1 MVWDRSGVP
10 LREANRMIAS
20 QRLERPSPS
29 ALHRSQDLSTTP
41 EAAFKLICEV
51 EKWPVWLSFLKS
63 ARRVDGGSP
72 FGLGSEVAVRSG
84 IPGDPEEVY
93 EVDRYLAGHIVSF
106 VGVYSVR
113 RRIDFRIERHTERSK
128 LVVRLD
134 YPAYGGVL
142 GALYDRFTARRRLET
157 ALEVSLA
164 HFKGLVEFKDVPHD
178 GILADF

>member
-1 MVWDRSGVP
+1 MLGSPRLDRP
-10 LREANRMIAS
+10 PPN
-20 QRLERPSPS
+20 
-29 ALHRSQDLSTTP
+29 ALHCSQDLSTTP

-63 ARRVDGGSP
+63 ARRVDDAP
-72 FGLGSEVAVRSG
+72 FLGLGSEVAVRSA

-93 EVDRYLAGHIVSF
+93 EVDRFLAGHIVSF

-128 LVVRLD
+128 LVVRLH

-142 GALYDRFTARRRLET
+142 GALYDRLTARRRLET
-157 ALEVSLA
+157 ALEVSLV
-164 HFKGLVEFKDVPHD
+164 HFKGLVEFKDTAPD
-178 GILADF
+178 AILADF

>member
-1 MVWDRSGVP
+1 
-10 LREANRMIAS
+10 MIAS
-20 QRLERPSPS
+20 ARLERPSAN
-29 ALHRSQDLSTTP
+29 ALHRSQDLSSTP

-63 ARRVDGGSP
+63 ARRVDGALLGI
-72 FGLGSEVAVRSG
+72 GSEVAVRSA
-84 IPGDPEEVY
+84 IPGDPEELY

-134 YPAYGGVL
+134 YPAYGGVI
-142 GALYDRFTARRRLET
+142 GALYDRLTARRRLDT
-157 ALEVSLA
+157 ALEVSLT
-164 HFKGLVEFKDVPHD
+164 HFKGLVEFKDVAPD
-178 GILADF
+178 SVLADF

>member
-1 MVWDRSGVP
+1 M
-10 LREANRMIAS
+10 LAS
-20 QRLERPSPS
+20 QRSERPSTS
-29 ALHRSQDLSTTP
+29 ALHCSQDLSTSP

-51 EKWPVWLSFLKS
+51 EKWPVWLSFLRS
-63 ARRVDGGSP
+63 ARRLDDAPSLGM
-72 FGLGSEVAVRSG
+72 GSEVAVRSA

-93 EVDRYLAGHIVSF
+93 EVDRFLAGHVISF

-142 GALYDRFTARRRLET
+142 GALYDRLTVRRRLET
-157 ALEVSLA
+157 ELETSLT
-164 HFKGLVEFKDVPHD
+164 HFKGLVEYKDAPADAV
-178 GILADF
+178 LADF

>member
-1 MVWDRSGVP
+1 MVWDRSGSDDP
-10 LREANRMIAS
+10 EAKRMIAS
-20 QRLERPSPS
+20 QRFERPSAN
-29 ALHRSQDLSTTP
+29 ALHCSQDLSTTP
-41 EAAFKLICEV
+41 EAAFKLVCEV

-63 ARRVDGGSP
+63 ARRLDGAST

-84 IPGDPEEVY
+84 IPGDPEELY
-93 EVDRYLAGHIVSF
+93 EVDRYLAGHIISF

-134 YPAYGGVL
+134 YPAYGGVI

-164 HFKGLVEFKDVPHD
+164 HFKGLVEFKDSPRD
-178 GILADF
+178 GVLADF

>member
-1 MVWDRSGVP
+1 MLDT
-10 LREANRMIAS
+10 
-20 QRLERPSPS
+20 QRERPLNS
-29 ALHRSQDLSTTP
+29 LHRSQDLSTTP

-63 ARRVDGGSP
+63 ARRTDDGSP
-72 FGLGSEVAVRSG
+72 LGVGSEVAVRSA
-84 IPGDPEEVY
+84 IPGDPEELY
-93 EVDRYLAGHIVSF
+93 EVDRYLGGHIVSF

-134 YPAYGGVL
+134 YPAYGGML
-142 GALYDRFTARRRLET
+142 GALVDRLTARRRLDS

-164 HFKGLVEFKDVPHD
+164 HFKGLVEFKESAQEGV
-178 GILADF
+178 LADF

>member
-1 MVWDRSGVP
+1 MLV
-10 LREANRMIAS
+10 A
-20 QRLERPSPS
+20 QRERPLNS
-29 ALHRSQDLSTTP
+29 LHRSQDLSTTP

-51 EKWPVWLSFLKS
+51 EKWPVWLSFLRS
-63 ARRVDGGSP
+63 ARRTDDAAVPLGI
-72 FGLGSEVAVRSG
+72 GSEVAVRSA

-93 EVDRYLAGHIVSF
+93 EVDRYLTGHIVSF

-128 LVVRLD
+128 LIVRLD

-142 GALYDRFTARRRLET
+142 GALVDRLTARRRLDS

-164 HFKGLVEFKDVPHD
+164 HFKGLVEFKDSPKD
-178 GILADF
+178 GLLADF